1 MENVSHATAK
11 WMRNQAKIITQGNSA
26 PSKLPSNTFL
36 LLFERFDFF
45 TVILLIKTWAN
56 AHFVWFCA
64 VFHQWSSLCS
74 FGVTWRAAHHFK
86 ALKPNEKKKEEKRRG
101 KINILVI
108 LVIGIPWFLDKKKN
122 FFCISIKHF
131 ASSSKAKNLAFGWWK
146 QLWLRTNGYWEINV
160 RH

>member
-1 MENVSHATAK
+1 MFRMPCTAK
-11 WMRNQAKIITQGNSA
+11 WMQNQAKIITQGNSA

-36 LLFERFDFF
+36 RLFERFDFF
-45 TVILLIKTWAN
+45 TVILLIKTCAN
-56 AHFVWFCA
+56 ARFVWFCA

-108 LVIGIPWFLDKKKN
+108 LVIGIPWFLATK
-122 FFCISIKHF
+122 FCFRFRILIKDF
-131 ASSSKAKNLAFGWWK
+131 ASSTKANHLAFWWWK
-146 QLWLRTNGYWEINV
+146 RLWLRLNALCAMNV
-160 RH
+160 SY

>member
-1 MENVSHATAK
+1 MFLILPCEKTALWENVSHATAK

-36 LLFERFDFF
+36 RLFERFDFF
-45 TVILLIKTWAN
+45 TVILLIKTCAN
-56 AHFVWFCA
+56 ARFVWFCA

-108 LVIGIPWFLDKKKN
+108 LVIGNSMIFRQKKIC

-131 ASSSKAKNLAFGWWK
+131 ASSSKAKNLAFGW
-146 QLWLRTNGYWEINV
+146 
-160 RH
+160 